1 MDNNYL
7 EAIKT
12 LESTSATLDRI
23 LDKAS
28 CQSFEDIKAY
38 KVLERVIEKVEDSIS
53 DLKYFSKDLIYGTLY
68 KLDNGKY
75 AINEDYYFSC
85 GYDIEVYN
93 ESDQEWQVGK
103 VEYTGNDYYF
113 LNYDGNN
120 LGLCEGL
127 KIRIRK

>member
-38 KVLERVIEKVEDSIS
+38 KILERVIEKVEDSIS
-53 DLKYFSKDLIYGTLY
+53 DLKYFSKDLMYGTLY

-75 AINEDYYFSC
+75 AINEDNYFSC
-85 GYDIEVYN
+85 GYDIEVWS
-93 ESDQEWQVGK
+93 ESDQEWQVGR
-103 VEYTGNDYYF
+103 VEHNRDYYF
-113 LNYDGNN
+113 YNYDGDNFE
-120 LGLCEGL
+120 LSEGL
-127 KIRIRK
+127 RVRIRK